1 MFDAW
6 SDYFDVDKWHE
17 ILERN
22 GISLDFYVYRQRPLD
37 EVLPWDF
44 IDVGVRKEFFVREWK
59 RATIDQVVTPNC
71 KMQCSGCGAASF
83 GGGICFEGKN

>member
-1 MFDAW
+1 MPEATADSAKAIYEAYEEGCMFDAW

-44 IDVGVRKEFFVREWK
+44 IDVGVRKEFLYANGSVRPSIRW
-59 RATIDQVVTPNC
+59 
-71 KMQCSGCGAASF
+71 
-83 GGGICFEGKN
+83 